1 MLGQFENFP
10 LLGDGNQ
17 GLSADEIKDEW
28 SLETTVNVRNST
40 PGTYFMSVGWQPAG
54 YGGIQDKGEERVVI
68 FSMWNGGCGFGT
80 SGERSTIF
88 CTCWTC
94 CKWISFADS
103 ACNCDNSTCVREV
116 QKGTDVQVSEFGGE
130 GTGMKSIKVVPWKDN
145 EDVTMTLTGKRTGDK
160 TWYME

>member
-1 MLGQFENFP
+1 MANKMACLFKLP
-10 LLGDGNQ
+10 LLGIGNQ

-80 SGERSTIF
+80 SGERQLYP
-88 CTCWTC
+88 
-94 CKWISFADS
+94 
-103 ACNCDNSTCVREV
+103 EV
-116 QKGTDVQVSEFGGE
+116 PYLAHAGNAVNG
-130 GTGMKSIKVVPWKDN
+130 
-145 EDVTMTLTGKRTGDK
+145 
-160 TWYME
+160 